1 MNGLFFH
8 NIYIYIVYVL
18 IYGIIPPPLTKSI
31 IFQRGRAKNHQ
42 ICNYLEDIR
51 NLEDI
56 PWDLKE

>member
-1 MNGLFFH
+1 MDYFSI
-8 NIYIYIVYVL
+8 IYIYILYVL
-18 IYGIIPPPLTKSI
+18 IYGIIPTPLTKSI